1 MRFLIY
7 LTRAMI
13 TDSQVRLLIEL
24 VRRKRMT
31 IKAAAAK
38 AAMSESSAHKYLRSG
53 KFPSELKEPH
63 KPRTHRT
70 RADVFAGVWEECL
83 GYLVGNPGLEVK
95 ALFAHLQRKYPG
107 QFKSGQ
113 LRTLQR
119 RVKQWRGDQS
129 KEIYFEQVY
138 RPGDRSQSDFTCMNH
153 LGVTLRGT
161 PFPHLL
167 YHFVLAYSNWASV
180 MICKSESFNALSA
193 GLQKALFELSGVPC
207 LHQTDSMSCA
217 VRNHRG
223 RDRGS
228 FTERYQALMDHYG
241 MDARRTQP
249 RRPHENGKIEQR
261 HHRLKRALGNQLI
274 LRGSRDFDSR
284 GDYARFLDKLTAQ
297 LNASRQSRL
306 DEERAVLGALPAR
319 RLDDYQRIQV
329 RVSGGS
335 TILVQK
341 NHYSVPSPLIGLRV
355 EVRMYAQ
362 RIEVWHAQACQ
373 DQMPRLHGDGKHR
386 IQYRHVIGN
395 LVRKPGAFA
404 HYRYHADLFPTH
416 TFRMAY
422 DALKRTHTSA
432 IAADKVYLRILHLA
446 ATVCESGVEAA
457 LEQLLANPAPMTEET
472 VQRLLDDSEVQVPRV
487 DLCAYDALL
496 MPQPATGGLR

>member
-1 MRFLIY
+1 
-7 LTRAMI
+7 MI
-13 TDSQVRLLIEL
+13 TDSQVKLLIEL
-24 VRRKRMT
+24 VKRKGMT

-38 AAMSESSAHKYLRSG
+38 AAMSESSAHKYFRSG
-53 KFPSELKEPH
+53 KFPSELKAPYP
-63 KPRTHRT
+63 PRTHRT
-70 RADVFAGVWEECL
+70 RVDAFAGVWAECL
-83 GYLVGNPGLEVK
+83 GYLAGNPGLEVK

-107 QFKSGQ
+107 QFKPGQ

-119 RVKQWRGDQS
+119 RVKQWRGDQP
-129 KEIYFEQVY
+129 KEVYFEQVY

-153 LGVTLRGT
+153 LGVTLRGE
-161 PFPHLL
+161 PFPHLV
-167 YHFVLAYSNWASV
+167 YHFVLAYSNWASA
-180 MICKSESFNALSA
+180 MICKSESFDALSA
-193 GLQKALFELSGVPC
+193 GLQKALFALGGVPR

-228 FTERYQALMDHYG
+228 FTARYQALMDHYG

-284 GDYARFLDKLTAQ
+284 EDYVQFLDQLITQ
-297 LNASRQSRL
+297 LNAPRQARF
-306 DEERAVLGALPAR
+306 DEERAELGALPAA
-319 RLDDYQRIQV
+319 RLDGYQRVQV
-329 RVSGGS
+329 RVSKGS

-341 NHYSVPSPLIGLRV
+341 NHYSVSSTLIGRHV
-355 EVRMYAQ
+355 EVRVYAQ
-362 RIEVWHAQACQ
+362 RIEVWHAQRCQ

-386 IQYRHVIGN
+386 IQYRHVIRM

-404 HYRYHADLFPTH
+404 HYRYRADLFPTH
-416 TFRMAY
+416 TFRRAY
-422 DALKRTHTSA
+422 DVLKRTHTRV
-432 IAADKVYLRILHLA
+432 ITADKVYLRILHLA

-457 LEQLLANPAPMTEET
+457 LERLLASPAPMTEEA
-472 VQRLLDDSEVQVPRV
+472 VQDLLEASQMQASNV

-496 MPQPATGGLR
+496 MPQSATGGLR